1 MWRWLYWLLLVA
13 LLGLTPTQAVA
24 DVPPSELPVPA
35 DAPAAAAAEAPAAAP
50 VEPAPDSA
58 SPTDAGYA
66 PPHDAP
72 QVPPQ
77 LTAARRVPAG
87 FTSYQGGW
95 LTIAYPLAMRDK
107 VQPLIE
113 EADSFRNVLTSFF
126 GRPVLLARDKEPS
139 VWVIVART
147 PGEMASLAPQ
157 GYPPPKYASG
167 VAYSSI
173 GLVLLTIDPV
183 APGQLHTLEEV
194 FRHELAHVAVYDA
207 LGGAHVPRWFN
218 EGFAIHVS
226 GESSMARLQTLW
238 TATVANQLIPLS
250 SIDHSFPA
258 DADKASVA
266 YAQSS
271 DIVRYLLRNQETE
284 RFRSFVDRMNPRSAR
299 DAQPFE
305 VALREAY
312 GADLRELEYE
322 WKADAAKRYTFWPI
336 LFSGGFVWAGALVLF
351 GMAWR
356 RRRRHHHET
365 LQRWE
370 REEAE
375 EDRRRAM
382 ANNAVRVHIVVPG
395 GESSIALREMGAVQ
409 LEVEDPELDSA
420 PGEITASERVPQ
432 VEIDGS
438 WHTLH

>member
-1 MWRWLYWLLLVA
+1 MWRWLRWWLLVVLV
-13 LLGLTPTQAVA
+13 GLT
-24 DVPPSELPVPA
+24 S
-35 DAPAAAAAEAPAAAP
+35 APALADTPALGPAPAVP
-50 VEPAPDSA
+50 VTEPAEPGVA
-58 SPTDAGYA
+58 H
-66 PPHDAP
+66 PHDAP
-72 QVPPQ
+72 QIPPQ
-77 LTAARRVPAG
+77 LTAARRVPPG
-87 FTSYQGGW
+87 YTSYQGGW

-107 VQPLIE
+107 VQPLIA
-113 EADSFRNVLTSFF
+113 EADGFRNVLTSFF
-126 GRPVLLARDKEPS
+126 GRPVLLAKDKEPS

-147 PGEMASLAPQ
+147 PGEMASLAPD

-183 APGQLHTLEEV
+183 APGQLHSLEEV

-238 TATVANQLIPLS
+238 TATVADQLIPLS
-250 SIDHSFPA
+250 AIDYNFPA
-258 DADKASVA
+258 DSDRASVA

-271 DIVRYLLRNQETE
+271 DIVRYLLRNQESE
-284 RFRSFVDRMNPRSAR
+284 RFRSFVDRMNPRGERA
-299 DAQPFE
+299 AQPFE

-312 GADLRELEYE
+312 GADLKQLEHE
-322 WKADAAKRYTFWPI
+322 WKADAARRYTFWPI

-365 LQRWE
+365 LLRWE

-375 EDRRRAM
+375 EDRRRAV
-382 ANNAVRVHIVVPG
+382 AQNAVRVHIMVPG
-395 GESSIALREMGAVQ
+395 AESSIALRELGAVR
-409 LEVEDPELDSA
+409 LEVQDPDLDA
-420 PGEITASERVPQ
+420 TPTDITSPSERVPQ
-432 VEIDGS
+432 VQINGS